1 MKIAITSPARRFESE
16 IDDREGEALFRKIVG
31 MIAEATIRK
40 GSQPRPGGKALS
52 MGGPAALQPQESA
65 GDQQDPG
72 AEDPADQ
79 TAGGADPEAAPVKKQ
94 KRHPL
99 GASGFLHIV
108 CPSCGKARTF
118 NAREEIGKYRCH
130 ECHARTML
138 KAPLRE
144 VFTRCSCGKNA
155 TYRTNATEG
164 RIEVPCIACGELIP
178 CEYSPKHDAFLYVR
192 GGQKAAREAAR
203 EAARKA
209 AKKAAK
215 KDQKTGEHGSD
226 PDLITTGQSGQ
237 K

>member
-1 MKIAITSPARRFESE
+1 MKIAITSPASRFESE

-40 GSQPRPGGKALS
+40 GSQPRPGGKARS

-108 CPSCGKARTF
+108 CPACGETWTF
-118 NAREEIGKYRCH
+118 NVRNEIRFFKCKK
-130 ECHARTML
+130 CSTRT
-138 KAPLRE
+138 KIEPPLRE
-144 VFTRCSCGKNA
+144 AFTHCSCGKSA

-164 RIEVPCIACGELIP
+164 RIKIPCAACGKPIT
-178 CEYSPKHDAFLYVR
+178 CEYNQKLGAFYGIRRQKKPATPAAHD
-192 GGQKAAREAAR
+192 
-203 EAARKA
+203 
-209 AKKAAK
+209 
-215 KDQKTGEHGSD
+215 GEHGSD
-226 PDLITTGQSGQ
+226 PDLITTGQNGQ